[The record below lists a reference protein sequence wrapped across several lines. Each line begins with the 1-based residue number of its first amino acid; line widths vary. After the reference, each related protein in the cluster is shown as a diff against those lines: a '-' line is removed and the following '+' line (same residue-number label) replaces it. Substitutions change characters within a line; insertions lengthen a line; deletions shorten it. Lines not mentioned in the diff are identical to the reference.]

1 MKKLLPLLLFG
12 ILFLSLAAQSKKQ
25 YIRLCVGFYNV
36 ENLFDTI
43 NQPGV
48 IDEEFT
54 PKGLNRWDIH
64 KYNNKLANL
73 STVISQIGGNGP
85 AVLGVA
91 EVENRGVLEDLIAQ
105 PLLRDKG
112 YAVAHF
118 DSPDARGVDVGLLY
132 MKNVFSVT
140 ESKAHRVSIP
150 EEPHI
155 RTRDILQVS
164 GYIDGEKFHFLVG
177 HWPSRSGGEA
187 ASIHRRMAA
196 ARVMRSVTDSL
207 LQIDKDAHVIL
218 MGDFNDDPTS
228 PSIREGLK
236 AQYHDRN
243 LKYDD
248 LFTPMYKLY
257 KDGIGTLAYRDVWSL
272 FDIMLVN
279 GNLLGNNYERFT
291 LYKDPKSGNQA
302 FIFNKP
308 FLQQKEGPF
317 KGYPL
322 RTIVGG
328 EYHGGYSDHFPV
340 YIYLVKEVK

>member
-1 MKKLLPLLLFG
+1 MKKLLFVC
-12 ILFLSLAAQSKKQ
+12 LSLALFLTLSAQPKKQ
-25 YIRLCVGFYNV
+25 YIRLSVGFYNV

-43 NQPGV
+43 NQPNV

-54 PKGLNRWDIH
+54 PTGLNRWNWE
-64 KYNNKLANL
+64 KYSNKLESLA
-73 STVISQIGGNGP
+73 TVISQIGGNGP

-91 EVENRGVLEDLIAQ
+91 EVENRGVLEDLVAH
-105 PLLRDKG
+105 PLLKEKNYG
-112 YAVAHF
+112 IAHF
-118 DSPDARGVDVGLLY
+118 DSPDARGIDVGLLY
-132 MKNVFSVT
+132 MKNVLQIT
-140 ESKAHRVSIP
+140 DSKAHRVIIP
-150 EEPHI
+150 EDPNV

-164 GYIDGEKFHFLVG
+164 GTIDGEMFHFLVG

-187 ASIHRRMAA
+187 ASIHRRLAA
-196 ARVMRSVTDSL
+196 ARVMRTVTDSL
-207 LQIDKDAHVIL
+207 LKIDNNAHVIL

-228 PSIREGLK
+228 PSVRDGLK
-236 AQYHDRN
+236 AKYSDKN
-243 LKYDD
+243 LNYDD

-279 GNLLGNNYERFT
+279 GNLLGTDYSKFK
-291 LYKDPKSGNQA
+291 LYKDSKSGNQA
-302 FIFNKP
+302 FIFNKS
-308 FLQQKEGPF
+308 FLLQKEGPY